1 VRRVSR
7 CFAFGF
13 GFAFAFAFALC
24 GSGACRVSS
33 TGAVAQSAGPSADK
47 FQPRLRNKVRAGVRT
62 QFGPQSADPRRGQ
75 RGGDPQQCAHRLWTG
90 GGA

>member
-7 CFAFGF
+7 CFAF

-24 GSGACRVSS
+24 GVAPAGFLLP
-33 TGAVAQSAGPSADK
+33 GAVAPECGPERGTSFK
-47 FQPRLRNKVRAGVRT
+47 PRLRNKVRAGVRT
-62 QFGPQSADPRRGQ
+62 QVRTTKWLIPRRGQ

-90 GGA
+90 GGL